1 MTLCPIAL
9 AAGCT
14 RCPIFKLCPAKGI
27 IGNYQPAAAE
37 TPSTN
42 DSSGSNA
49 GTD

>member
-9 AAGCT
+9 AVGCT

-37 TPSTN
+37 PPQP
-42 DSSGSNA
+42 DKDSGSAA